1 MSASSRSHDMTD
13 SLTPDLAPEPAEPPD
28 PHLIS
33 GVVRDS
39 FGVALPRAVVT
50 LAADGGNGR
59 QLTKTRSAA
68 DGAFSI
74 RAPQSGEYL
83 LAVFSPQLGGES
95 VLVTLDGRPVTVE
108 FRIEVPGVDGA
119 VVD

>member
-1 MSASSRSHDMTD
+1 MTE
-13 SLTPDLAPEPAEPPD
+13 SLTSDLAPEPAEPPD

-39 FGVALPRAVVT
+39 FGVALPRALVT

-59 QLTKTRSAA
+59 QLDKTRSAT

-74 RAPQSGEYL
+74 RAPHSGEYL
-83 LAVFSPQLGGES
+83 LAAFSPQLGGES

-108 FRIEVPGVDGA
+108 FRIEVPGTEGPVAD
-119 VVD
+119 